1 MAAQTPTAPCVGTGG
16 AARLVAGSPAKSQHR
31 QHRVRKAT
39 RDARGASA
47 KNGEFMRIPSVRS
60 GSVAVSPGH
69 LTFGRGRPCTTEVRA
84 EIALIWKNNRQFIA
98 CTREIRQM
106 QAGRAGGGR
115 GLAVAGT
122 CLSEGPCGSRAEPF
136 SLQFSC
142 GSARGGLPQ
151 ALRKPYAAGRETG
164 LPEALNQSVSH
175 AKMLCGRLLRQAGVG
190 MQAHMPD
197 NAVH

>member
-1 MAAQTPTAPCVGTGG
+1 M
-16 AARLVAGSPAKSQHR
+16 
-31 QHRVRKAT
+31 
-39 RDARGASA
+39 
-47 KNGEFMRIPSVRS
+47 
-60 GSVAVSPGH
+60 
-69 LTFGRGRPCTTEVRA
+69 
-84 EIALIWKNNRQFIA
+84 
-98 CTREIRQM
+98 
-106 QAGRAGGGR
+106 
-115 GLAVAGT
+115 AVAGT
-122 CLSEGPCGSRAEPF
+122 CLSEGALAGSRAEPF

-142 GSARGGLPQ
+142 GSARRPRAAK